1 MGEYTHIFRDYFI
14 EKGLSSQ
21 FATFFNTLVL
31 FLILCFLIYISHR
44 VARVV
49 IVKVFTAFANRT
61 HIKFV
66 DLLLSHKA
74 PRYIASLIPL
84 ILTTK
89 LLPVVF
95 QDYPSLEA
103 FGLVVL
109 KVFTILLLIWIFRSI
124 LQTLEDYFKLDSRLK
139 DKPIDSYIQVF
150 MLFLWAVGIG
160 LIFAVLTGISL
171 MTFFTTLGAASAILL
186 LLFKDTILGLVASI
200 QIAVNDSVR
209 IGDWITM
216 EKYDADGTVI
226 EINLSTVQVQ
236 NFDNTITYLPT
247 HTLMNDAFTNWRG
260 MQESGG
266 RRIKRS
272 ILIKAKS
279 IHYLDPEQVEELK
292 KIQLISDYLT
302 TRQEEVQKFNSTHSI
317 DKSLLIN
324 GRNLTNIGVYRKYVQ
339 TVIENHSGINK
350 DLTMMVRQLA
360 PTPQGIPLEIYA
372 FSSDKRWANYEYIM
386 SDIFDHVLA
395 ALPYFDLELYEL
407 DLADSKIKM

>member
-1 MGEYTHIFRDYFI
+1 MGNNTHFFRDYFI
-14 EKGLSSQ
+14 EQGVSSS
-21 FATFFNTLVL
+21 FATFFNMLALL
-31 FLILCFLIYISHR
+31 FILGFLIYVSHR
-44 VARVV
+44 VTRLV
-49 IVKVFTAFANRT
+49 IIKVFTAFSNRT
-61 HIKFV
+61 KTNF
-66 DLLLSHKA
+66 DNLLVSYKA
-74 PRYIASLIPL
+74 PRYVASLIPL
-84 ILTTK
+84 FLTMK
-89 LLPVVF
+89 LFPIVF
-95 QDYPSLEA
+95 QDYPNLDA
-103 FGLVVL
+103 FILIVL
-109 KVFTILLLIWIFRSI
+109 KIFTIFILIWIFRSV
-124 LQTLEDYFKLDSRLK
+124 LRTLEAYFKLDPRLN

-150 MLFLWAVGIG
+150 MLFLWTVGIG
-160 LIFAVLTGISL
+160 LVFAVLTGISL

-186 LLFKDTILGLVASI
+186 LLFKDTIMGLVASI
-200 QIAVNDSVR
+200 QVAVNDSVR

-216 EKYDADGTVI
+216 DKYHADGTVI

-247 HTLMNDAFTNWRG
+247 YTLMNDAFTNWRG

-279 IHYLDPEQVEELK
+279 IHYLVPEEVEELK
-292 KIQLISDYLT
+292 KIQLISNYLT
-302 TRQEEVQKFNSTHSI
+302 TRQADIQKFNANNSI

-339 TVIENHSGINK
+339 TIIENHSGINK
-350 DLTMMVRQLA
+350 DLTMMVRQLE
-360 PTPQGIPLEIYA
+360 PTAKGIPLEIYA

-407 DLADSKIKM
+407 DLGDSKAKE

>member
-1 MGEYTHIFRDYFI
+1 MDNYTHFFRDYFI
-14 EKGLSSQ
+14 EQGVSNS
-21 FATFFNTLVL
+21 FATFFNMLAL
-31 FLILCFLIYISHR
+31 LLLLGFLIYLSHR
-44 VARVV
+44 VTRLV
-49 IVKVFTAFANRT
+49 IIKVFTAFSNRT
-61 HIKFV
+61 KTNF
-66 DLLLSHKA
+66 DNLLVSYKA
-74 PRYIASLIPL
+74 PKYVASLIPL
-84 ILTTK
+84 FLTMK
-89 LLPVVF
+89 LLPIVF
-95 QDYPSLEA
+95 QDYPNLNA
-103 FGLVVL
+103 FILIVL
-109 KVFTILLLIWIFRSI
+109 KIFTIFILIWIFRSV
-124 LQTLEDYFKLDSRLK
+124 LRTLEAYFKLDPRLNN
-139 DKPIDSYIQVF
+139 KPIDSYIQVF

-160 LIFAVLTGISL
+160 LVFAVLTGISL

-186 LLFKDTILGLVASI
+186 LIFKDTIMGFVASV
-200 QIAVNDSVR
+200 QVAVNDSVR

-216 EKYDADGTVI
+216 EKYHADGDVI

-236 NFDNTITYLPT
+236 NWDKTITYLPT
-247 HTLMNDAFTNWRG
+247 HALLTDAFTNWRG

-279 IHYLDPEQVEELK
+279 IRYLEPEEVEELK
-292 KIQLISDYLT
+292 KIQLISNYLT
-302 TRQEEVQKFNSTHSI
+302 TRQEDIKKFNSTNSI

-350 DLTMMVRQLA
+350 DLTMMVRQLQ
-360 PTPQGIPLEIYA
+360 PTAKGIPLEIYA

-407 DLADSKIKM
+407 DLGDPKGKE